1 MKPVKMTLCGWGPY
15 KGREEIPFDRLSD
28 DLFLVTGATGAG
40 KTTIFDGIIY
50 ALYGRVSGEIRER
63 ESVRSDF
70 CIPTDET
77 YVNLLFSHN
86 GKTYEIT
93 RSPKYL
99 RPKKRGGK
107 EGELVEEKEK
117 ARLTIYHEDGSEKTV
132 EGVNDVTKAVEE
144 ILRLDERQFK
154 QTTMIAQGEFTKLLF
169 ASPKDK
175 TEIFRN
181 LFGTRI
187 YELFTKKM
195 RAEGKEL
202 EGKIRFVR
210 EIMEDT
216 VSQLTVNDDKWQA
229 LLQEKSH
236 HYGQMK
242 DSLSELVKREN
253 KNLKSLQKES
263 EEAEANEKALL
274 EQYNRA
280 EETEKR
286 FAELAEAEKSLHNIE
301 SQTDEMNGLREQLKQ
316 AEKVAKLLPVNNRME
331 LLQRQYD
338 AEVKREKELCKQM
351 DEKTVSQKE
360 IMPFHENERC
370 WKEWLALS
378 GTYVQHR
385 ISLKEVVE
393 KREEA
398 VCFHEKQKKLYLKKE
413 AEKEQVGERYR
424 ALVTTRQRA
433 AVGIVAA
440 QLKEGMPC
448 PVCGSMEHPK
458 VAEVSDEI
466 PDEETLKK
474 AQEKEEEA
482 RKEFE
487 KVLQTAGAAKEK
499 LNQISEQEEILQKTA
514 EEEKEELERQF
525 RTHKILSQLFDLS
538 EESFEKFLEL
548 PAEELQKKKDAM
560 QIRGENALEKWYA
573 LERELH
579 ALTERLSDVKNQKEE
594 TWEALFSQGQDFML
608 TCQET
613 FGKKQEKEVYIST
626 IRQYEKSEEWIQ
638 SVRGKLEEY
647 SAKYQSALDRKKRCL
662 EICETLERADMEEL
676 QNKLQQADKKKKE
689 LSVLCH
695 EKQEQIYICRT
706 AEKKLEK
713 KLSEEAVLQ
722 EKYGVYHDIAS
733 VAEGKNDK
741 YLVFEQYVLAY
752 FFEDILKAANK
763 RFGSMSNGRYILK
776 RAKEVGDGRS
786 RDNLEMVVHDYYT
799 GKIRSVKTLS
809 GGESFQAALSLA
821 LGMSDVIQH
830 MSGGIRVETLFLD
843 EGFGALDAEA
853 LNQACETLISLADQ
867 NIFIGVI
874 SHVEELKERIRC
886 QIQVERTN
894 QGSHVSVRVS

>member
-1 MKPVKMTLCGWGPY
+1 MKPVKMILCGWGPY
-15 KGREEIPFDRLSD
+15 KGREEIPFERLSD
-28 DLFLVTGATGAG
+28 GLFLVTGATGAG

-70 CIPTDET
+70 CVPTDET

-86 GKTYEIT
+86 GKKYEIT

-107 EGELVEEKEK
+107 QGELVEEKEK

-132 EGVNDVTKAVEE
+132 DGVNDVTKAVEE
-144 ILRLDERQFK
+144 ILRLDEKQFK
-154 QTTMIAQGEFTKLLF
+154 QTTMIAQGEFTRLLF
-169 ASPKDK
+169 ATPKDK

-195 RAEGKEL
+195 RTEGKEL

-216 VSQLTVNDDKWQA
+216 VSQLPVNDDTWQA

-253 KNLKSLQKES
+253 KSLKNLQKET
-263 EEAEANEKALL
+263 EEAEANERVLL

-280 EETEKR
+280 QETEKR
-286 FAELAEAEKSLHNIE
+286 FAELTEAEKSLHNIK
-301 SQTDEMNGLREQLKQ
+301 SQADEMNGMREQLKQ
-316 AEKVAKLLPVNNRME
+316 AEKVSKLLPISNRMDI
-331 LLQRQYD
+331 LQRQYD
-338 AEVKREKELCKQM
+338 AEEKKEKELCKQI
-351 DEKTVSQKE
+351 DEKMESQKVL
-360 IMPFHENERC
+360 MPFHENESC

-385 ISLKEVVE
+385 ISLSEVVE

-398 VCFHEKQKKLYLKKE
+398 VRFHEKQKQLYLKKE
-413 AEKEQVGERYR
+413 EEKEQAGEKYR
-424 ALVTTRQRA
+424 ALVTARQRA
-433 AVGIVAA
+433 AVGIVAT

-448 PVCGSMEHPK
+448 PVCGSLDHPK
-458 VAEVSDEI
+458 VAAISEAI
-466 PDEETLKK
+466 PDEEMMKK
-474 AQEKEEEA
+474 AQKREEDV

-487 KVLQTAGAAKEK
+487 KILQTAGAAKEK
-499 LNQISEQEEILQKTA
+499 LSQISEQVEILQKTT
-514 EEEKEELERQF
+514 EEEKEELKKQF
-525 RTHKILSQLFDLS
+525 KTHKILSQLFDLS
-538 EESFEKFLEL
+538 EGAFETFLEL
-548 PAEELQKKKDAM
+548 PAEELNKKRNAM
-560 QIRGENALEKWYA
+560 QTYGENALEKWYT

-594 TWEALFSQGQDFML
+594 TKEALFLQEQDFML
-608 TCQET
+608 TCREA
-613 FGKKQEKEVYIST
+613 FGEKQGKEVYISI

-647 SAKYQSALDRKKRCL
+647 GAKYQSALDRKKRCQ
-662 EICETLERADMEEL
+662 EVCETLERTDVEEL
-676 QNKLQQADKKKKE
+676 QGKLQQADKKKKE

-713 KLSEEAVLQ
+713 KLFEEAVLQ

-733 VAEGKNDK
+733 VAEGKNNK

-799 GKIRSVKTLS
+799 GKTRSVKTLS

-886 QIQVERTN
+886 QIQVDRTN
-894 QGSHVSVRVS
+894 QGSHINVKVS